1 MWQVLRECKCKPVK
15 LQCVKLRLLLRMLKV
30 KIRCPPVVDRNLWR
44 LIIIRSIVLQ
54 CQQFF
59 GDWHPIVHGICTVAI
74 FIGSIEGEI
83 YAAQQNPAAYTQ
95 LFPEFSSKKED
106 KEEIWSV
113 NVLPGPYRTRA
124 VSGSSEVDFTVIS
137 DSFCVCKEILSFLDL
152 WCLKVLYTLIGLKL
166 K

>member
-1 MWQVLRECKCKPVK
+1 M
-15 LQCVKLRLLLRMLKV
+15 
-30 KIRCPPVVDRNLWR
+30 
-44 LIIIRSIVLQ
+44 Q

-83 YAAQQNPAAYTQ
+83 YAAQQNPAELTHNFF
-95 LFPEFSSKKED
+95 LNFPLKKED

-124 VSGSSEVDFTVIS
+124 VSGFSEVDFTVIS
-137 DSFCVCKEILSFLDL
+137 DSFCVCKKILSFIDL
-152 WCLKVLYTLIGLKL
+152 WCLKVLYLDTTKI
-166 K
+166 